1 MKAYASRRVSRPPS
15 HGADR
20 PPRSRRGCRR
30 FARTIGSSRLALRSG
45 RKASSTTRWGRWVQA
60 GADGRIGR
68 NAAAAAHGSE
78 GPSSFLES
86 SIAGSPPSSA
96 VDLCVHKGGRFDA
109 RRKDLSRRAQRLG
122 QPARAAQEVFCR
134 PGHFRLLGV
143 DAFRRSVPLGFAD
156 RLEDT
161 SLGHAAEIA
170 VDRRSP
176 ADRSHVEGDGLAE
189 AVGIGDRLRASIVGF
204 GYGVD
209 GQRDAMRAGPT

>member
-1 MKAYASRRVSRPPS
+1 MP
-15 HGADR
+15 GAKTC
-20 PPRSRRGCRR
+20 PGV
-30 FARTIGSSRLALRSG
+30 RSG
-45 RKASSTTRWGRWVQA
+45 SGNQPVPLRRCS
-60 GADGRIGR
+60 
-68 NAAAAAHGSE
+68 AALAISG
-78 GPSSFLES
+78 F
-86 SIAGSPPSSA
+86 
-96 VDLCVHKGGRFDA
+96 
-109 RRKDLSRRAQRLG
+109 
-122 QPARAAQEVFCR
+122 
-134 PGHFRLLGV
+134 LGV

-156 RLEDT
+156 RLEDA